1 MKDSKQTVKKLALL
15 TVGMFAF
22 AFLLVP
28 IYDVFCEI
36 TGLNGK
42 IEGPSTL
49 SSVNIEEVDKREM
62 LIQFVTHNN
71 KAMPWT
77 FTSEISQLRIKTGVQ
92 QSVMFVF
99 ENKTS
104 EDMVGQVIPSVSP
117 GRGAEYFHKTECFCF
132 EQQKLLAGERVELPV
147 VFIVDPNI
155 PLDIGSLSLGYTL
168 FDITDQLSENQI
180 AALYEIIDVQST
192 TILRTRI
199 K

>member
-1 MKDSKQTVKKLALL
+1 MKETKKTIRNLSL
-15 TVGMFAF
+15 TVVGMCAF
-22 AFLLVP
+22 SFLLVP

-42 IEGPSTL
+42 IEGPSVF
-49 SSVNIEEVDKREM
+49 SSKNIEEEDKREM

-71 KAMPWT
+71 ESMAWT
-77 FTSEISQLRIKTGVQ
+77 FKSEIAQLTITTGVQ

-132 EQQKLLAGERVELPV
+132 EQQKLLAGERLELPV

-168 FDITDQLSENQI
+168 FDITDQLSNNQI
-180 AALYEIIDVQST
+180 AAL
-192 TILRTRI
+192 
-199 K
+199 

>member
-1 MKDSKQTVKKLALL
+1 MRESRKTIRNLSL
-15 TVGMFAF
+15 TVAGMLAF
-22 AFLLVP
+22 SFLLVP

-42 IEGPSTL
+42 IEGPSVF
-49 SSVNIEEVDKREM
+49 SSKNIEEDKREM

-71 KAMPWT
+71 ESMPWT
-77 FTSEISQLRIKTGVQ
+77 FRSEIAQLTITTGVQ

-132 EQQKLLAGERVELPV
+132 EQQKLLAGERIELPV

-168 FDITDQLSENQI
+168 FDITDQLSNNQI
-180 AALYEIIDVQST
+180 AAL
-192 TILRTRI
+192 
-199 K
+199 